1 VIDERVVLVDEG
13 GRAVGTE
20 AKATVHH
27 AATPLHLA
35 FSSYVVD
42 PAGRVLLTQ
51 RAFGKP
57 TWPGVW
63 TNSCCG
69 HPLPGEPPAQAVRRR
84 LADELGIVV
93 DAAELVLPEF
103 RYRAEMPTGV
113 VENEICPVYLG
124 RFAGTPPS
132 LQAAK
137 DSIGGHITDP
147 RAIDRLVVELSAP
160 NACVRRIA
168 SKMLGNSAI
177 ATGRLRTLLGDASPI
192 VREAAADDYRWSSTI
207 LALVKSAPFRM
218 RRAAS

>member
-1 VIDERVVLVDEG
+1 MSDERVVLVDEA
-13 GRAVGTE
+13 GRAIGTE

-69 HPLPGEPPAQAVRRR
+69 HPLPDEPVEHAVRRR

-93 DAAELVLPEF
+93 ESADLVLPEF

-113 VENEICPVYLG
+113 VENEICPVYRVWWTG
-124 RFAGTPPS
+124 DPTPNPAEVAAYRWVEWHELREVPDLS
-132 LQAAK
+132 PWCLLQL
-137 DSIGGHITDP
+137 D
-147 RAIDRLVVELSAP
+147 ELSSPPAEWPIADP
-160 NACVRRIA
+160 N
-168 SKMLGNSAI
+168 
-177 ATGRLRTLLGDASPI
+177 RLPP
-192 VREAAADDYRWSSTI
+192 AAQ
-207 LALVKSAPFRM
+207 V
-218 RRAAS
+218 